1 VLELPPKRTHR
12 QRREQLGQQLAEAT
26 SMDQLVTALGLNE
39 PAALS
44 DDIALLLLQ
53 REEKPCP

>member
-1 VLELPPKRTHR
+1 M
-12 QRREQLGQQLAEAT
+12 
-26 SMDQLVTALGLNE
+26 SQLVRALGLTE
-39 PAALS
+39 RTPLS